1 METEEGEENSYNLEE
16 ISSQFIEDDITD
28 VECLGN
34 KPQEQ
39 KMSPKLNISGDV
51 LDISS
56 EFKKNCESHEQRETN
71 FTKVLDISDE
81 IEKLAEGLTPSRG
94 NEKQKRQ
101 KSKQ

>member
-1 METEEGEENSYNLEE
+1 METEEGEKNSYNLDE
-16 ISSQFIEDDITD
+16 ITSQFIEDDITD
-28 VECLGN
+28 MDCLEN

-39 KMSPKLNISGDV
+39 RMSPKLNISGEV

-56 EFKKNCESHEQRETN
+56 EFKKNCENHEKRETN

-81 IEKLAEGLTPSRG
+81 IEKLVEGFTPSRG